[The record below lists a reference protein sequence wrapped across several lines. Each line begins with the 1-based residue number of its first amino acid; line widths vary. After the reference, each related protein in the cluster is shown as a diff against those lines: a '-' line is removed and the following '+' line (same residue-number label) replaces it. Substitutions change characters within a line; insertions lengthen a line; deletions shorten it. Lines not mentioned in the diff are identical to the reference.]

1 MRGIDDRDAPA
12 ENDEVVLSRVSRV
25 VAYWGERGGVGE
37 GTEEVDGFAVVEMY
51 WYECVRGA
59 IEGRTGV

>member
-1 MRGIDDRDAPA
+1 M
-12 ENDEVVLSRVSRV
+12 SRV